1 MLKPKL
7 LNTYVN
13 SFKKTEDNNYSL
25 KQLKDKHI
33 KVQAYTT
40 KIYSKIVLALKE
52 KNVDFYTYQL
62 KKDRSYKAVLRGIHQ
77 KTNTNDIISEL
88 KKGKTS
94 SKTDQ

>member
-52 KNVDFYTYQL
+52 
-62 KKDRSYKAVLRGIHQ
+62 
-77 KTNTNDIISEL
+77 
-88 KKGKTS
+88 
-94 SKTDQ
+94 